1 MNSRF
6 GKFENGVIKH
16 WSQTIY
22 LEFFFLTK
30 HEFGLFDFFFKISS
44 QFFDLDMENPVG
56 RAPLAKLE
64 LSL

>member
-44 QFFDLDMENPVG
+44 QFFDLDEIIG
-56 RAPLAKLE
+56 
-64 LSL
+64 